1 MATMIKKY
9 WNSLNEKEKD
19 ALIKVISNDNVLR
32 GIAPSFQ
39 EWCAV
44 KENTVTLT
52 KEDLR
57 LRAIALFV
65 WGFVFGIAFGVVI
78 TEIIMKF
85 TN

>member
-1 MATMIKKY
+1 MNKDLLIQKAKEINFVSEFLCNNPYKY
-9 WNSLNEKEKD
+9 S
-19 ALIKVISNDNVLR
+19 
-32 GIAPSFQ
+32 
-39 EWCAV
+39 
-44 KENTVTLT
+44 T